1 MTDFEREDM
10 ELESIMGGRF
20 IDYTKERTEK
30 PTEKPVE
37 APGLEKKCEPVK
49 NVPTKGKFA
58 ESQWEPE
65 KPAPNWMDR
74 LKATARSTALY
85 AIVSVVL
92 FWWQQTGRIDY
103 DTAWYALLL
112 CVGMVFFS
120 VGKNWRWGEQ

>member
-10 ELESIMGGRF
+10 ELEAVMGTRF
-20 IDYTKERTEK
+20 IDYTKEHA
-30 PTEKPVE
+30 EKPVE
-37 APGLEKKCEPVK
+37 NPAVAPGSEKPHTPVK
-49 NVPTKGKFA
+49 NVPAKEKPV

-65 KPAPNWMDR
+65 KPAPNWLDR
-74 LKATARSTALY
+74 LKTTAKNTAIY

-120 VGKNWRWGEQ
+120 VGRVWNGAVK

>member
-20 IDYTKERTEK
+20 IDYTKEHTEK
-30 PTEKPVE
+30 PLEKPVE
-37 APGLEKKCEPVK
+37 APGQEKKCEPVK

-65 KPAPNWMDR
+65 KPEPNWLDR
-74 LKATARSTALY
+74 LRTTAKSTALY

-120 VGKNWRWGEQ
+120 VGRVWNGAVK

>member
-10 ELESIMGGRF
+10 ELEAVMGTRF
-20 IDYTKERTEK
+20 IDYTKEH
-30 PTEKPVE
+30 TEKPVE
-37 APGLEKKCEPVK
+37 KPVEGPGMGKQCKPVK
-49 NVPTKGKFA
+49 NVPAKEKPV

-65 KPAPNWMDR
+65 KPAPNWLDR
-74 LKATARSTALY
+74 LRTTAKSTAIY

-120 VGKNWRWGEQ
+120 VGRAWSGAVK

>member
-20 IDYTKERTEK
+20 IDYTKERI
-30 PTEKPVE
+30 EKPVE
-37 APGLEKKCEPVK
+37 KPVVASECEKKCEPEK
-49 NVPTKGKFA
+49 NVPAKEKSV
-58 ESQWEPE
+58 ESLWEPE

-74 LKATARSTALY
+74 LRTTAKSTAIY

-103 DTAWYALLL
+103 ATAWYALLV
-112 CVGMVFFS
+112 CVGMVFFA
-120 VGKNWRWGEQ
+120 VGKNWRWGDQ